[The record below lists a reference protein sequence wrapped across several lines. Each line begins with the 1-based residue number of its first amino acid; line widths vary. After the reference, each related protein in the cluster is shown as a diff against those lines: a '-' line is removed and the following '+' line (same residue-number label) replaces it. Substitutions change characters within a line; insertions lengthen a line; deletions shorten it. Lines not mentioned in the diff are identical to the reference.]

1 MSDPLEYE
9 RVLIRRMR
17 EDTHEARPRPSRARR
32 SAGGPRTRPEAQA
45 GSQSRR
51 SVASLDDA
59 LPRARRSRSARAL
72 SRLQRCLVGPRRRD
86 VRGRA
91 RWPAIRDVRE
101 PRARDSGA
109 PAPTIPPTS
118 TPSPAWRPALFHA
131 IAPRLL
137 RRGDARPRRR
147 RALDGRR
154 GPREVGECAEY
165 TTWPARAMELHGSE
179 LTHREYIM
187 RARHARRGV
196 RECKSRSRP
205 VG

>member
-1 MSDPLEYE
+1 MQPTESRITTTP
-9 RVLIRRMR
+9 RGRRR
-17 EDTHEARPRPSRARR
+17 RNVSARGARCLTRR
-32 SAGGPRTRPEAQA
+32 STNAFSFGACETTHTKPDHGPAALPAVLVRDRRRKSRTRPEAQA

-51 SVASLDDA
+51 SVASVDDA
-59 LPRARRSRSARAL
+59 VTRARRSRSARGL
-72 SRLQRCLVGPRRRD
+72 SRLQRGLVGPRRRD

-137 RRGDARPRRR
+137 KRGDARSRRR

-165 TTWPARAMELHGSE
+165 TTW
-179 LTHREYIM
+179 
-187 RARHARRGV
+187 
-196 RECKSRSRP
+196 
-205 VG
+205 

>member
-1 MSDPLEYE
+1 M
-9 RVLIRRMR
+9 
-17 EDTHEARPRPSRARR
+17 
-32 SAGGPRTRPEAQA
+32 
-45 GSQSRR
+45 
-51 SVASLDDA
+51 ASLDDA
-59 LPRARRSRSARAL
+59 LTSARGSRSTRGQ

-165 TTWPARAMELHGSE
+165 TTWPARAMERHGPV
-179 LTHREYIM
+179 LTHREYES
-187 RARHARRGV
+187 HARMTHAKACSHIGTGAIP
-196 RECKSRSRP
+196 SLRP
-205 VG
+205 VRACTGAEHE

>member
-1 MSDPLEYE
+1 M
-9 RVLIRRMR
+9 
-17 EDTHEARPRPSRARR
+17 
-32 SAGGPRTRPEAQA
+32 
-45 GSQSRR
+45 
-51 SVASLDDA
+51 ASLDDA
-59 LPRARRSRSARAL
+59 LTRARRSRSARGL
-72 SRLQRCLVGPRRRD
+72 SRLLCCLVGLRRCD

-91 RWPAIRDVRE
+91 CWPAIRDVRE

-165 TTWPARAMELHGSE
+165 TTWPARAMERHGPV
-179 LTHREYIM
+179 LTHREYK
-187 RARHARRGV
+187 RRTHDAREGV
-196 RECKSRSRP
+196 LTHRNRCHPESTPSP
-205 VG
+205 GLHWS